1 MAISINDRQLIT
13 QFITN
18 TQNLNVNLPTN
29 GGGCANLVRGIIEQA
44 TGKRISV
51 NPFGASLESMIQK
64 INTYH
69 DLAKCNNG
77 DILYFVHLPN
87 AAVNLHQ
94 TIHYAIFCN
103 VNNAGV
109 QKNVIG
115 INGLADLSFSPT
127 AYHGVVA
134 SVISP
139 GNFNGVGQVIYDTAS
154 INDDPGQGDDGGD
167 EYEYVDDR
175 YDNGISCEEYLTN
188 YRGIPFKK
196 DSEGNSLSVISGVSS
211 VIEAEDFDDGGQDIS
226 FSFKNSMAGNYK
238 DYRTE
243 KGVAIS
249 KSGEVINIGNVNNGD
264 WLCYTL
270 QINQAGAYSIDT
282 YCVSGGGKTSFYFE
296 VDGKSAGQIVESP
309 EDEWSVYSH
318 SVKVTNVQLSEGRH
332 VLRWCTTGSMN
343 LDKFVFTRTG
353 EYTGDKVD
361 GSQFEYP
368 RYGYY
373 EHNPLFVD
381 FSSQMYQNSFTGTL
395 YTADPSAH
403 VWADGRLYVYAS
415 HDMEPTQGCDR
426 MDRYH
431 VFSTTDM
438 KNWTDHGEIMNSATV
453 KAHVGMGIDGFMW
466 APDCAY
472 NKEEQLYYF
481 YFPHKIDANTW
492 RIFVATSKEPA
503 AKFRVKGVIDGIP
516 STIDPCVFVDDDGQP
531 YIYTSGA
538 GKGCWG
544 AKLRKDDWTKL
555 DGVMSPLSG
564 FTDFHEAPWVHK
576 YKGNYYLSHSDNHA
590 GSQGGNRMQYSM
602 SNNPLGPFTPCG
614 AYMYPHGEETAH
626 GSIVEYKGRWYSFYH
641 TANYSGKGALRSV
654 CVDPIEY
661 DQNNKL
667 KMVQNWGSPRSGRA
681 VEVRMTPSVVIQAEN
696 YNTGGEHYGYH
707 KNPLEGGM
715 QQETQNGITYLK
727 DMKSG
732 EWVRY
737 SINVKEAGRYGI
749 TCRMFQ
755 KRSGGKFR
763 IAVNGVYKTGEI
775 VLSGSAGVWNE
786 TLVYPI
792 ELETGEQYIDFR
804 IKSGDIDI
812 DWIKFGAGHSQ
823 VPGIIQAEDFD
834 DGQYSFKNASSG
846 NFKSYRSDQGVAIS
860 ASNNIVH
867 ISNTSGGDWIQYTFN
882 VQEKV
887 STVKVRAAAEK
898 DGKFAL
904 SFDGGAQLNPV
915 ATTTGN
921 WTTYND
927 FTVSNLQLSAG
938 THTMKIHILSPM
950 NIDWFEFR

>member
-1 MAISINDRQLIT
+1 MRHNLLFALRYFLPLFFSGLVV
-13 QFITN
+13 
-18 TQNLNVNLPTN
+18 LNVA
-29 GGGCANLVRGIIEQA
+29 CKEER
-44 TGKRISV
+44 S
-51 NPFGASLESMIQK
+51 
-64 INTYH
+64 
-69 DLAKCNNG
+69 
-77 DILYFVHLPN
+77 
-87 AAVNLHQ
+87 
-94 TIHYAIFCN
+94 
-103 VNNAGV
+103 
-109 QKNVIG
+109 
-115 INGLADLSFSPT
+115 
-127 AYHGVVA
+127 
-134 SVISP
+134 
-139 GNFNGVGQVIYDTAS
+139 S
-154 INDDPGQGDDGGD
+154 INDDSGKDGDSDD

-175 YDNGISCEEYLTN
+175 YDNGISCEEYLAN
-188 YRGIPFKK
+188 YRGVPFKK
-196 DSEGNSLSVISGVSS
+196 DQEGNSLFVISGVPAT
-211 VIEAEDFDDGGQDIS
+211 IEAEDFDDGGQDIS
-226 FSFKNSMAGNYK
+226 FNFKNSTAGNYK

-249 KSGEVINIGNVNNGD
+249 KSGTVINIGNINNGD

-270 QINQAGAYSIDT
+270 QVTQAGAYSIET

-296 VDGKSAGQIVESP
+296 VDGKSAGQIVDSP
-309 EDEWSVYSH
+309 EDDWSVFSH
-318 SVKVTNVQLSEGRH
+318 SVKVTNVQLSEGKH
-332 VLRWCTTGSMN
+332 VLRWYTTGSIN

-373 EHNPLFVD
+373 EHNPLFVN
-381 FSSQMYQNSFTGTL
+381 FSSQMFQNSFTGTL

-472 NKEEQLYYF
+472 NKEDQLYYF

-555 DGVMSPLSG
+555 DGVMSPLTG

-576 YKGNYYLSHSDNHA
+576 YRGKYYLSHSDNHA
-590 GSQGGNRMQYSM
+590 ASQGGNRMQYSM
-602 SNNPLGPFTPCG
+602 SNNPLGPYTPCG

-626 GSIVEYKGRWYSFYH
+626 GSIVEYNGRWYSFYH
-641 TANYSGKGALRSV
+641 TANHSGKGALRSV

-667 KMVQNWGSPRSGRA
+667 KMVRNWGIPRSGKA
-681 VEVRMTPSVVIQAEN
+681 VEVKMSPSVVIQAED
-696 YNTGGEHYGYH
+696 YNAGGEHYGYH
-707 KNPLEGGM
+707 KNPSEGGM
-715 QQETQNGITYLK
+715 KQETQNGVTYLK
-727 DMKSG
+727 GMKSG

-737 SINVKEAGRYGI
+737 SINVREAGRYGI

-763 IAVNGVYKTGEI
+763 IAINGVYKTGEI
-775 VLSGSAGVWNE
+775 SLSGSAGVWNE
-786 TLVYPI
+786 TFVYPV
-792 ELETGEQYIDFR
+792 ELEAGEQYIDFR
-804 IKSGDIDI
+804 IKGGDIDM
-812 DWIKFGAGHSQ
+812 DWIKFGAGYSQ
-823 VPGIIQAEDFD
+823 VPGVIQAEDFD
-834 DGQYSFKNASSG
+834 EGQYSFHNGSSG

-860 ASNNIVH
+860 ASNNVVH
-867 ISNTSGGDWIQYTFN
+867 ISNTTGGDWIQYTFN
-882 VQEKV
+882 VQEKI
-887 STVKVRAAAEK
+887 SSVKVRAAAENG
-898 DGKFAL
+898 GKFAL
-904 SFDGGAQLNPV
+904 SFDGGTQLDAV
-915 ATTTGN
+915 STTTGN
-921 WTTYND
+921 WNTYND
-927 FTVSNLQLSAG
+927 FTVSNVQLSPG
-938 THTMKIHILSPM
+938 THTMKIHILSAL

>member
-1 MAISINDRQLIT
+1 MGH
-13 QFITN
+13 
-18 TQNLNVNLPTN
+18 NLLFALRYFLPLFL
-29 GGGCANLVRGIIEQA
+29 GG
-44 TGKRISV
+44 
-51 NPFGASLESMIQK
+51 MIALNSCK
-64 INTYH
+64 EER
-69 DLAKCNNG
+69 
-77 DILYFVHLPN
+77 
-87 AAVNLHQ
+87 
-94 TIHYAIFCN
+94 
-103 VNNAGV
+103 
-109 QKNVIG
+109 
-115 INGLADLSFSPT
+115 
-127 AYHGVVA
+127 
-134 SVISP
+134 
-139 GNFNGVGQVIYDTAS
+139 AS

-332 VLRWCTTGSMN
+332 VLKWCTTGSMN

>member
-1 MAISINDRQLIT
+1 MRHNLLFALRYFLPLFFSGLVV
-13 QFITN
+13 
-18 TQNLNVNLPTN
+18 LNVA
-29 GGGCANLVRGIIEQA
+29 CKEER
-44 TGKRISV
+44 S
-51 NPFGASLESMIQK
+51 
-64 INTYH
+64 
-69 DLAKCNNG
+69 
-77 DILYFVHLPN
+77 
-87 AAVNLHQ
+87 
-94 TIHYAIFCN
+94 
-103 VNNAGV
+103 
-109 QKNVIG
+109 
-115 INGLADLSFSPT
+115 
-127 AYHGVVA
+127 
-134 SVISP
+134 
-139 GNFNGVGQVIYDTAS
+139 S
-154 INDDPGQGDDGGD
+154 INDDSGKDGDSDD

-175 YDNGISCEEYLTN
+175 YDNGISCEEYLAN
-188 YRGIPFKK
+188 YRGVPFKK
-196 DSEGNSLSVISGVSS
+196 DQEGNSLFVISGVPAT
-211 VIEAEDFDDGGQDIS
+211 IEAEDFDDGGQDIS
-226 FSFKNSMAGNYK
+226 FNFKNSTAGNYK

-249 KSGEVINIGNVNNGD
+249 KSGTVINIGNINNGD

-270 QINQAGAYSIDT
+270 QVTQAGAYSIET

-296 VDGKSAGQIVESP
+296 VDGKSAGQIVDSP
-309 EDEWSVYSH
+309 EDDWSVFSH
-318 SVKVTNVQLSEGRH
+318 SVKVTNVQLSEGKH
-332 VLRWCTTGSMN
+332 VLRWYTTGSIN

-373 EHNPLFVD
+373 EHNPLFVN
-381 FSSQMYQNSFTGTL
+381 FSSQMFQNSFTGTL

-472 NKEEQLYYF
+472 NKEDQLYYF

-555 DGVMSPLSG
+555 DGVMMPLTG

-576 YKGNYYLSHSDNHA
+576 YRGKYYLSHSDNHA
-590 GSQGGNRMQYSM
+590 ASQGGNRMQYSM
-602 SNNPLGPFTPCG
+602 SNNPLGPYTPCG

-626 GSIVEYKGRWYSFYH
+626 GSIVEYNGRWYSFYH
-641 TANYSGKGALRSV
+641 TANHSGKGALRSV

-667 KMVQNWGSPRSGRA
+667 KMVRNWGIPRSGKA
-681 VEVRMTPSVVIQAEN
+681 VEVKMSPSVVIQAED
-696 YNTGGEHYGYH
+696 YNAGGEHYGYH
-707 KNPLEGGM
+707 KNPSEGGM
-715 QQETQNGITYLK
+715 KQETQNGVTYLK
-727 DMKSG
+727 GMKSG

-737 SINVKEAGRYGI
+737 SINVREAGRYGI

-763 IAVNGVYKTGEI
+763 IAINGVYKTGEI
-775 VLSGSAGVWNE
+775 SLSGSAGVWNE
-786 TLVYPI
+786 TFVYPV

-804 IKSGDIDI
+804 IKGGDIDM
-812 DWIKFGAGHSQ
+812 DWIKFGAGYSQ
-823 VPGIIQAEDFD
+823 VPGVIQAEDFD
-834 DGQYSFKNASSG
+834 EGQYSFKNGSSG

-860 ASNNIVH
+860 ASNNVVH

-882 VQEKV
+882 VQEKI
-887 STVKVRAAAEK
+887 SSVKVRAAAENG
-898 DGKFAL
+898 GKFAL
-904 SFDGGAQLNPV
+904 SFDGGTQLDAV
-915 ATTTGN
+915 STTTGN
-921 WTTYND
+921 WNTYND
-927 FTVSNLQLSAG
+927 FTVSNVQLSPG
-938 THTMKIHILSPM
+938 THTMKIHILSAL

>member
-1 MAISINDRQLIT
+1 MRHNSLFALRCFLPLFFSGLVV
-13 QFITN
+13 
-18 TQNLNVNLPTN
+18 LNIA
-29 GGGCANLVRGIIEQA
+29 CKEER
-44 TGKRISV
+44 S
-51 NPFGASLESMIQK
+51 
-64 INTYH
+64 
-69 DLAKCNNG
+69 
-77 DILYFVHLPN
+77 
-87 AAVNLHQ
+87 
-94 TIHYAIFCN
+94 
-103 VNNAGV
+103 
-109 QKNVIG
+109 
-115 INGLADLSFSPT
+115 
-127 AYHGVVA
+127 
-134 SVISP
+134 
-139 GNFNGVGQVIYDTAS
+139 S
-154 INDDPGQGDDGGD
+154 INDDSGKDGDSDD

-175 YDNGISCEEYLTN
+175 YDNGISCEEYLAD
-188 YRGIPFKK
+188 YRGVPFKK
-196 DSEGNSLSVISGVSS
+196 DPEGNSLFVISGVPAT
-211 VIEAEDFDDGGQDIS
+211 IEAEDFDDGGQDIS
-226 FSFKNSMAGNYK
+226 FNFKNSTAGNYK
-238 DYRTE
+238 DYRPE

-249 KSGEVINIGNVNNGD
+249 KNGTVINIGNVNNGD

-270 QINQAGAYSIDT
+270 QVTQAGAYSIET

-296 VDGKSAGQIVESP
+296 VDGKSAGQIVDSP
-309 EDEWSVYSH
+309 EDDWDVFSH
-318 SVKVTNVQLSEGRH
+318 SVKVTNVQLSEGKH
-332 VLRWCTTGSMN
+332 VLRWYTTGSIN

-373 EHNPLFVD
+373 EHNPLFVN
-381 FSSQMYQNSFTGTL
+381 FSSQMFQNSFTGTL

-415 HDMEPTQGCDR
+415 HDMEPAQGCDR

-472 NKEEQLYYF
+472 NKEDQLYYF

-555 DGVMSPLSG
+555 DGVMTPLTG

-576 YKGNYYLSHSDNHA
+576 YKGKYYLSHSDNHA
-590 GSQGGNRMQYSM
+590 ASQGGNRMQYSM
-602 SNNPLGPFTPCG
+602 SNNPLGPYTPCG
-614 AYMYPHGEETAH
+614 VYMYPHGEETAH
-626 GSIVEYKGRWYSFYH
+626 GSIVEYNGRWYSFYH
-641 TANYSGKGALRSV
+641 TANHSGKGALRSV

-667 KMVQNWGSPRSGRA
+667 KMVQNWGTPRSGRA
-681 VEVRMTPSVVIQAEN
+681 VEVKMSPSVVIQAED
-696 YNTGGEHYGYH
+696 YNAGGEHYGYH
-707 KNPLEGGM
+707 KNPSEGGM
-715 QQETQNGITYLK
+715 KQEIQNGVTYLK
-727 DMKSG
+727 GMKSG

-737 SINVKEAGRYGI
+737 SINVREAGRYGI

-755 KRSGGKFR
+755 KRLGGKFR
-763 IAVNGVYKTGEI
+763 IAINGVYKTGEI
-775 VLSGSAGVWNE
+775 SLSGSVGVWNE
-786 TLVYPI
+786 TFVYPV
-792 ELETGEQYIDFR
+792 ELEAGEQYIDFR
-804 IKSGDIDI
+804 IKGGDIDM

-823 VPGIIQAEDFD
+823 VPGVIQAEDFD
-834 DGQYSFKNASSG
+834 DGQYSFKNGSSG

-860 ASNNIVH
+860 ASNNVVH
-867 ISNTSGGDWIQYTFN
+867 ISNTTGGDWIQYTFN
-882 VQEKV
+882 VQEKI
-887 STVKVRAAAEK
+887 SSVKVRAAAESG
-898 DGKFAL
+898 GKFAL
-904 SFDGGAQLNPV
+904 SFDGGTQLDAV
-915 ATTTGN
+915 STTTGN
-921 WTTYND
+921 WNTYND
-927 FTVSNLQLSAG
+927 FTVSNVQLSPG
-938 THTMKIHILSPM
+938 THTMKIHILSAL
-950 NIDWFEFR
+950 NIDWFELR

>member
-1 MAISINDRQLIT
+1 MGH
-13 QFITN
+13 
-18 TQNLNVNLPTN
+18 NLLFALRYFLPLFL
-29 GGGCANLVRGIIEQA
+29 GG
-44 TGKRISV
+44 
-51 NPFGASLESMIQK
+51 MIALNSCK
-64 INTYH
+64 EER
-69 DLAKCNNG
+69 
-77 DILYFVHLPN
+77 
-87 AAVNLHQ
+87 
-94 TIHYAIFCN
+94 
-103 VNNAGV
+103 
-109 QKNVIG
+109 
-115 INGLADLSFSPT
+115 
-127 AYHGVVA
+127 
-134 SVISP
+134 
-139 GNFNGVGQVIYDTAS
+139 AS

-415 HDMEPTQGCDR
+415 HDMEPTEGCDR

-431 VFSTTDM
+431 IFSTTDM

>member
-1 MAISINDRQLIT
+1 MRHNSLFALRCFLPLFFSGLVV
-13 QFITN
+13 
-18 TQNLNVNLPTN
+18 LNVA
-29 GGGCANLVRGIIEQA
+29 CKEER
-44 TGKRISV
+44 S
-51 NPFGASLESMIQK
+51 
-64 INTYH
+64 
-69 DLAKCNNG
+69 
-77 DILYFVHLPN
+77 
-87 AAVNLHQ
+87 
-94 TIHYAIFCN
+94 
-103 VNNAGV
+103 
-109 QKNVIG
+109 
-115 INGLADLSFSPT
+115 
-127 AYHGVVA
+127 
-134 SVISP
+134 
-139 GNFNGVGQVIYDTAS
+139 S
-154 INDDPGQGDDGGD
+154 INDDFGKDGDGDD

-175 YDNGISCEEYLTN
+175 YDNGISCEEYLAD
-188 YRGIPFKK
+188 YRGVPFKK
-196 DSEGNSLSVISGVSS
+196 DLEGNSLFVISGVPAT
-211 VIEAEDFDDGGQDIS
+211 IEAEDFDDGGQGIS
-226 FSFKNSMAGNYK
+226 FSFKNSTDGNYK

-249 KSGEVINIGNVNNGD
+249 KNGAVINIGNVNNGD

-270 QINQAGAYSIDT
+270 QVTQAGAYSIET
-282 YCVSGGGKTSFYFE
+282 FCVSGGGKTSFYFE
-296 VDGKSAGQIVESP
+296 VDGKSAGQIVDSP
-309 EDEWSVYSH
+309 EDDWDVFSH
-318 SVKVTNVQLSEGRH
+318 SVKVTNVQLSEGKH
-332 VLRWCTTGSMN
+332 VLRWYTTGSIN

-373 EHNPLFVD
+373 EHNPLFVN
-381 FSSQMYQNSFTGTL
+381 FSSQMFQNSFTGTL

-415 HDMEPTQGCDR
+415 HDMEPAQGCDR

-472 NKEEQLYYF
+472 NKEDQLYYL

-555 DGVMSPLSG
+555 DGVMSPLNG

-576 YKGNYYLSHSDNHA
+576 YKGKYYLSHSDNHA
-590 GSQGGNRMQYSM
+590 ASQGGNRMRYSM
-602 SNNPLGPFTPCG
+602 SNNPLGPYTPCG
-614 AYMYPHGEETAH
+614 VYMYPHGEETAH
-626 GSIVEYKGRWYSFYH
+626 GSIVEYNGRWYSFYH
-641 TANYSGKGALRSV
+641 TANHSGKGALRSV

-667 KMVQNWGSPRSGRA
+667 KMVRNWGTPRSGKA
-681 VEVRMTPSVVIQAEN
+681 VEVKMSPSVVIQAED
-696 YNTGGEHYGYH
+696 YNVGGEHYGYH
-707 KNPLEGGM
+707 KNPSESGM
-715 QQETQNGITYLK
+715 KQETQNGITYLK
-727 DMKSG
+727 GMKSG

-737 SINVKEAGRYGI
+737 SINVREAGRYGI

-763 IAVNGVYKTGEI
+763 IAINGVYKTGEI
-775 VLSGSAGVWNE
+775 SLSGSVGMWNE
-786 TLVYPI
+786 TFVYPV

-804 IKSGDIDI
+804 ITGGDIDM
-812 DWIKFGAGHSQ
+812 DWIKFGVGYSQ

-834 DGQYSFKNASSG
+834 EGQYSFKNGSSG

-860 ASNNIVH
+860 ASNNVVH
-867 ISNTSGGDWIQYTFN
+867 ISNTTGGDWIQYTFN
-882 VQEKV
+882 VQEKI
-887 STVKVRAAAEK
+887 SSVKVRAAAESG
-898 DGKFAL
+898 GKFAL
-904 SFDGGAQLNPV
+904 SFDGGVQLDAV
-915 ATTTGN
+915 STTTGN
-921 WTTYND
+921 WNTYND
-927 FTVSNLQLSAG
+927 FTVSNVQLSPG
-938 THTMKIHILSPM
+938 THTMKIHILSAL
-950 NIDWFEFR
+950 NIDWFELR

>member
-1 MAISINDRQLIT
+1 MRHNSLFTLRGFFPL
-13 QFITN
+13 FFSGLVV
-18 TQNLNVNLPTN
+18 LNVA
-29 GGGCANLVRGIIEQA
+29 CKEER
-44 TGKRISV
+44 S
-51 NPFGASLESMIQK
+51 
-64 INTYH
+64 
-69 DLAKCNNG
+69 
-77 DILYFVHLPN
+77 
-87 AAVNLHQ
+87 
-94 TIHYAIFCN
+94 
-103 VNNAGV
+103 
-109 QKNVIG
+109 
-115 INGLADLSFSPT
+115 
-127 AYHGVVA
+127 
-134 SVISP
+134 
-139 GNFNGVGQVIYDTAS
+139 S
-154 INDDPGQGDDGGD
+154 INDDSGKDGDSDD

-175 YDNGISCEEYLTN
+175 YDNGISCEEYLAD
-188 YRGIPFKK
+188 YRGVPFKK
-196 DSEGNSLSVISGVSS
+196 DPEGNSLFVISGVPAT
-211 VIEAEDFDDGGQDIS
+211 IEAEDFDDGGQGIS
-226 FSFKNSMAGNYK
+226 FNFKNSTAGNYK

-249 KSGEVINIGNVNNGD
+249 KNGTVINIGNINNGD

-270 QINQAGAYSIDT
+270 QVTQAGAYSIET

-296 VDGKSAGQIVESP
+296 VDGKSAGQIVDSP
-309 EDEWSVYSH
+309 EDDWDVFLH
-318 SVKVTNVQLSEGRH
+318 SVKVTNVQLSEGKH
-332 VLRWCTTGSMN
+332 VLRWYTTGSIN
-343 LDKFVFTRTG
+343 LDKFIFTRTG

-373 EHNPLFVD
+373 EHNPLFVN
-381 FSSQMYQNSFTGTL
+381 FSSQMFQNSFTGTL

-472 NKEEQLYYF
+472 NKEDQLYYF

-555 DGVMSPLSG
+555 DGVMTPLTG

-576 YKGNYYLSHSDNHA
+576 YKGKYYLSHSDNHA
-590 GSQGGNRMQYSM
+590 ASQGGNRMQYSM
-602 SNNPLGPFTPCG
+602 SNNPLGPYTPCG

-626 GSIVEYKGRWYSFYH
+626 GSIVEYNGRWYSFYH
-641 TANYSGKGALRSV
+641 TANHSGKGALRSV

-667 KMVQNWGSPRSGRA
+667 KMVQNWGTPRSGRA
-681 VEVRMTPSVVIQAEN
+681 VEVKMSPSVVIQAED
-696 YNTGGEHYGYH
+696 YNAGGEHYGYH
-707 KNPLEGGM
+707 KNPSEGGM
-715 QQETQNGITYLK
+715 KQEIQNGVTYLK
-727 DMKSG
+727 GMKSG

-737 SINVKEAGRYGI
+737 SINVREAGRYGI

-755 KRSGGKFR
+755 KRLGGKFR
-763 IAVNGVYKTGEI
+763 IAINGVYKTGEI
-775 VLSGSAGVWNE
+775 SLSGSVGVWNE
-786 TLVYPI
+786 TFVYPV
-792 ELETGEQYIDFR
+792 ELEAGEQYIDFR
-804 IKSGDIDI
+804 IKGGDIDM

-823 VPGIIQAEDFD
+823 VPGVIQAEDFD
-834 DGQYSFKNASSG
+834 DGQYSFKNGSSG

-860 ASNNIVH
+860 ASNNVVH
-867 ISNTSGGDWIQYTFN
+867 ISNTTGGDWIQYTFN
-882 VQEKV
+882 VQEKI
-887 STVKVRAAAEK
+887 SSVKVRAAAESG
-898 DGKFAL
+898 GKFAL
-904 SFDGGAQLNPV
+904 SFDGGTQLDAV
-915 ATTTGN
+915 STTTGN
-921 WTTYND
+921 WNTYND
-927 FTVSNLQLSAG
+927 FTVSNVQLSPG
-938 THTMKIHILSPM
+938 THTMKIHILSAL
-950 NIDWFEFR
+950 NIDWFELR

>member
-1 MAISINDRQLIT
+1 MRHNLLFALRYFLPLFFSGLVV
-13 QFITN
+13 
-18 TQNLNVNLPTN
+18 LNVA
-29 GGGCANLVRGIIEQA
+29 CKEER
-44 TGKRISV
+44 S
-51 NPFGASLESMIQK
+51 
-64 INTYH
+64 
-69 DLAKCNNG
+69 
-77 DILYFVHLPN
+77 
-87 AAVNLHQ
+87 
-94 TIHYAIFCN
+94 
-103 VNNAGV
+103 
-109 QKNVIG
+109 
-115 INGLADLSFSPT
+115 
-127 AYHGVVA
+127 
-134 SVISP
+134 
-139 GNFNGVGQVIYDTAS
+139 S
-154 INDDPGQGDDGGD
+154 INDDSGKDGDSDD

-175 YDNGISCEEYLTN
+175 YDNGISCEEYLAN
-188 YRGIPFKK
+188 YRGVPFKK
-196 DSEGNSLSVISGVSS
+196 DQEGNSLFVISGVPAT
-211 VIEAEDFDDGGQDIS
+211 IEAEDFDDGGQDIS
-226 FSFKNSMAGNYK
+226 FNFKNSTAGNYK

-249 KSGEVINIGNVNNGD
+249 KSGTVINIGNINNGD

-270 QINQAGAYSIDT
+270 QVTQAGAYSIEA

-296 VDGKSAGQIVESP
+296 VDGKSAGQIVDSP
-309 EDEWSVYSH
+309 EDDWSVFSH
-318 SVKVTNVQLSEGRH
+318 SVKVTNVQLSEGKH
-332 VLRWCTTGSMN
+332 VLRWYTTGSIN

-373 EHNPLFVD
+373 QHNPLFVN
-381 FSSQMYQNSFTGTL
+381 FSSQMFQNSFTGTL

-472 NKEEQLYYF
+472 NKEDQLYYF

-555 DGVMSPLSG
+555 DGVMMPLTG

-576 YKGNYYLSHSDNHA
+576 YKGKYYLSHSDNHA
-590 GSQGGNRMQYSM
+590 ASQGGNRMQYSM
-602 SNNPLGPFTPCG
+602 SNNPLGPYTPCG

-626 GSIVEYKGRWYSFYH
+626 GSIVEYNGRWYSFYH
-641 TANYSGKGALRSV
+641 TANHSGKGALRSV

-667 KMVQNWGSPRSGRA
+667 KMVRNWGIPRSGKA
-681 VEVRMTPSVVIQAEN
+681 VEVKMSPSVVIQAED
-696 YNTGGEHYGYH
+696 YNAGGEHYGYH
-707 KNPLEGGM
+707 KNPSEGGM
-715 QQETQNGITYLK
+715 KQETQNGVTYLK
-727 DMKSG
+727 GMKSG

-737 SINVKEAGRYGI
+737 SINVREAGRYGI

-763 IAVNGVYKTGEI
+763 IAINGVYKTGEI
-775 VLSGSAGVWNE
+775 SLSGSAGVWNE
-786 TLVYPI
+786 TFVYPV
-792 ELETGEQYIDFR
+792 ELEAGEQYIDFR
-804 IKSGDIDI
+804 IKGGDIDM
-812 DWIKFGAGHSQ
+812 DWIKFGAGYSQ
-823 VPGIIQAEDFD
+823 VPGVIQAEDFD
-834 DGQYSFKNASSG
+834 EGQYSFKNGSSG

-860 ASNNIVH
+860 ASNNVVH

-882 VQEKV
+882 VQEKI
-887 STVKVRAAAEK
+887 SSVKVRAAAENG
-898 DGKFAL
+898 GKFAL
-904 SFDGGAQLNPV
+904 SFDGGTQLDAV
-915 ATTTGN
+915 STTTGN
-921 WTTYND
+921 WNTYND
-927 FTVSNLQLSAG
+927 FTVSNVQLSPG
-938 THTMKIHILSPM
+938 THTMKIHILSAL

>member
-1 MAISINDRQLIT
+1 MGH
-13 QFITN
+13 
-18 TQNLNVNLPTN
+18 NLLFALRYFLPLFL
-29 GGGCANLVRGIIEQA
+29 GG
-44 TGKRISV
+44 
-51 NPFGASLESMIQK
+51 MIALNSCK
-64 INTYH
+64 EER
-69 DLAKCNNG
+69 
-77 DILYFVHLPN
+77 
-87 AAVNLHQ
+87 
-94 TIHYAIFCN
+94 
-103 VNNAGV
+103 
-109 QKNVIG
+109 
-115 INGLADLSFSPT
+115 
-127 AYHGVVA
+127 
-134 SVISP
+134 
-139 GNFNGVGQVIYDTAS
+139 AS

-309 EDEWSVYSH
+309 EDEWSVYLH

-887 STVKVRAAAEK
+887 STVKVHAAAEK

>member
-1 MAISINDRQLIT
+1 MGH
-13 QFITN
+13 
-18 TQNLNVNLPTN
+18 NLLFALRYFLPLFL
-29 GGGCANLVRGIIEQA
+29 GG
-44 TGKRISV
+44 
-51 NPFGASLESMIQK
+51 MIALNSCK
-64 INTYH
+64 EER
-69 DLAKCNNG
+69 
-77 DILYFVHLPN
+77 
-87 AAVNLHQ
+87 
-94 TIHYAIFCN
+94 
-103 VNNAGV
+103 
-109 QKNVIG
+109 
-115 INGLADLSFSPT
+115 
-127 AYHGVVA
+127 
-134 SVISP
+134 
-139 GNFNGVGQVIYDTAS
+139 AS

-737 SINVKEAGRYGI
+737 SINVKEAGRHGI

>member
-1 MAISINDRQLIT
+1 MGH
-13 QFITN
+13 
-18 TQNLNVNLPTN
+18 NLLFALRYFLPLFL
-29 GGGCANLVRGIIEQA
+29 GG
-44 TGKRISV
+44 
-51 NPFGASLESMIQK
+51 MIALNSCK
-64 INTYH
+64 EE
-69 DLAKCNNG
+69 C
-77 DILYFVHLPN
+77 
-87 AAVNLHQ
+87 
-94 TIHYAIFCN
+94 
-103 VNNAGV
+103 
-109 QKNVIG
+109 
-115 INGLADLSFSPT
+115 
-127 AYHGVVA
+127 
-134 SVISP
+134 
-139 GNFNGVGQVIYDTAS
+139 AS
-154 INDDPGQGDDGGD
+154 INDDPGQVGDDED

-175 YDNGISCEEYLTN
+175 YDNGISCEEYLIN

-196 DSEGNSLSVISGVSS
+196 DSEGNNLSVISGVSS

-226 FSFKNSMAGNYK
+226 FYFKNSTAGNYK

-270 QINQAGAYSIDT
+270 QVNQAGTYSIDT

-309 EDEWSVYSH
+309 EDEWTVYSH

-361 GSQFEYP
+361 GSRFEYP

-373 EHNPLFVD
+373 EHNPLFVG
-381 FSSQMYQNSFTGTL
+381 FSSQMYQNSFTGTF

-472 NKEEQLYYF
+472 NKEELLYYF

-503 AKFRVKGVIDGIP
+503 AKFWVKGVIDGIP

-667 KMVQNWGSPRSGRA
+667 KIVQNWGSPRSGRA

-715 QQETQNGITYLK
+715 QQDTQNGITYLK
-727 DMKSG
+727 GMKSG

-737 SINVKEAGRYGI
+737 SINVKEAGRYCI

-755 KRSGGKFR
+755 KRSGDKFR
-763 IAVNGVYKTGEI
+763 IAVNGVYKTDEI
-775 VLSGSAGVWNE
+775 ALSGSAGVWNE

-792 ELETGEQYIDFR
+792 ELEKGEQYIDFR

-887 STVKVRAAAEK
+887 STVEVRAAAEK
-898 DGKFAL
+898 DGKFVL
-904 SFDGGAQLNPV
+904 SFDGGAQFNPV
-915 ATTTGN
+915 VTTTGN

-927 FTVSNLQLSAG
+927 FIVSNLQLSTG

>member
-1 MAISINDRQLIT
+1 MRHNLLFALRYFLPLFFSGLVV
-13 QFITN
+13 
-18 TQNLNVNLPTN
+18 LNVA
-29 GGGCANLVRGIIEQA
+29 CKEER
-44 TGKRISV
+44 S
-51 NPFGASLESMIQK
+51 
-64 INTYH
+64 
-69 DLAKCNNG
+69 
-77 DILYFVHLPN
+77 
-87 AAVNLHQ
+87 
-94 TIHYAIFCN
+94 
-103 VNNAGV
+103 
-109 QKNVIG
+109 
-115 INGLADLSFSPT
+115 
-127 AYHGVVA
+127 
-134 SVISP
+134 
-139 GNFNGVGQVIYDTAS
+139 S
-154 INDDPGQGDDGGD
+154 INDDSGKDGDSDD

-175 YDNGISCEEYLTN
+175 YDNGISCEEYLAN
-188 YRGIPFKK
+188 YRGVPFKK
-196 DSEGNSLSVISGVSS
+196 DQEGNSLFVISGVPAT
-211 VIEAEDFDDGGQDIS
+211 IEAEDFDDGGQDIS
-226 FSFKNSMAGNYK
+226 FNFKNSTAGNYK

-249 KSGEVINIGNVNNGD
+249 KSGTVINIGNINNGD

-270 QINQAGAYSIDT
+270 QVTQAGAYSIET

-296 VDGKSAGQIVESP
+296 VDGKSAGQIVDSP
-309 EDEWSVYSH
+309 EDDWSVFSH
-318 SVKVTNVQLSEGRH
+318 SVKVTNVQLSEGKH
-332 VLRWCTTGSMN
+332 VLRWYTTGSIN

-373 EHNPLFVD
+373 EHNPLFVN
-381 FSSQMYQNSFTGTL
+381 FSSQMFQNSFTGTL

-472 NKEEQLYYF
+472 NKEDQLYYF

-555 DGVMSPLSG
+555 DGVMMPLTG

-576 YKGNYYLSHSDNHA
+576 YRGKYYLSHSDNHA
-590 GSQGGNRMQYSM
+590 ASQGGNRMQYSM
-602 SNNPLGPFTPCG
+602 SNNPLGPYTPCG

-626 GSIVEYKGRWYSFYH
+626 GSIVEYNGRWYSFYH
-641 TANYSGKGALRSV
+641 TANHSGKGALRSV

-667 KMVQNWGSPRSGRA
+667 KMVRNWGIPRSGKA
-681 VEVRMTPSVVIQAEN
+681 VEVKMSPSVVIQAED
-696 YNTGGEHYGYH
+696 YNAGGEHYGYH
-707 KNPLEGGM
+707 KNPSEGGM
-715 QQETQNGITYLK
+715 KQETQNGVTYLK
-727 DMKSG
+727 GMKSG

-737 SINVKEAGRYGI
+737 SINVREAGRYGI

-763 IAVNGVYKTGEI
+763 IAINGVYKTGEI
-775 VLSGSAGVWNE
+775 SLSGSAGVWNE
-786 TLVYPI
+786 TFVYPV
-792 ELETGEQYIDFR
+792 ELEAGEQYIDFR
-804 IKSGDIDI
+804 IKGGDIDM
-812 DWIKFGAGHSQ
+812 DWIKFGAGYSQ
-823 VPGIIQAEDFD
+823 VPGVIQAEDFD
-834 DGQYSFKNASSG
+834 EGQYSFHNGSSG

-860 ASNNIVH
+860 ASNNVVH
-867 ISNTSGGDWIQYTFN
+867 ISNTTGGDWIQYTFN
-882 VQEKV
+882 VQEKI
-887 STVKVRAAAEK
+887 SSVKVRAAAENG
-898 DGKFAL
+898 GKFAL
-904 SFDGGAQLNPV
+904 SFDGGTQLDAV
-915 ATTTGN
+915 STTTGN
-921 WTTYND
+921 WNTYND
-927 FTVSNLQLSAG
+927 FTVSNVQLSPG
-938 THTMKIHILSPM
+938 THTMKIHILSAL

>member
-1 MAISINDRQLIT
+1 MRHNLLFALRYFLPLFFSGLVV
-13 QFITN
+13 
-18 TQNLNVNLPTN
+18 LNVA
-29 GGGCANLVRGIIEQA
+29 CKEER
-44 TGKRISV
+44 S
-51 NPFGASLESMIQK
+51 
-64 INTYH
+64 
-69 DLAKCNNG
+69 
-77 DILYFVHLPN
+77 
-87 AAVNLHQ
+87 
-94 TIHYAIFCN
+94 
-103 VNNAGV
+103 
-109 QKNVIG
+109 
-115 INGLADLSFSPT
+115 
-127 AYHGVVA
+127 
-134 SVISP
+134 
-139 GNFNGVGQVIYDTAS
+139 S
-154 INDDPGQGDDGGD
+154 INDDSGKDGDSDD

-175 YDNGISCEEYLTN
+175 YDNGISCEEYLAN
-188 YRGIPFKK
+188 YRGVPFKK
-196 DSEGNSLSVISGVSS
+196 DQEGNSLFVISGVPAT
-211 VIEAEDFDDGGQDIS
+211 IEAEDFDDGGQDIS
-226 FSFKNSMAGNYK
+226 FNFKNSTAGNYK

-249 KSGEVINIGNVNNGD
+249 KSGTVINIGNINNGD

-270 QINQAGAYSIDT
+270 QVTQAGAYSIET

-296 VDGKSAGQIVESP
+296 VDGKSAGQIVDSP
-309 EDEWSVYSH
+309 EDDWSVFSH
-318 SVKVTNVQLSEGRH
+318 SVKVTNVQLSEGKH
-332 VLRWCTTGSMN
+332 VLRWYTTGSIN

-373 EHNPLFVD
+373 EHNPLFVN
-381 FSSQMYQNSFTGTL
+381 FSSQMFQNSFTGTL

-466 APDCAY
+466 ALDCAY
-472 NKEEQLYYF
+472 NKEDQLYYF

-555 DGVMSPLSG
+555 DGVMMPLTG

-576 YKGNYYLSHSDNHA
+576 YKGKYYLSHSDNHA
-590 GSQGGNRMQYSM
+590 ASQGGNRMQYSM
-602 SNNPLGPFTPCG
+602 SNNPLGPYTPCG

-626 GSIVEYKGRWYSFYH
+626 GSIVEYNGRWYSFYH
-641 TANYSGKGALRSV
+641 TANHSGKGALRSV

-667 KMVQNWGSPRSGRA
+667 KMVRNWGIPRSGKA
-681 VEVRMTPSVVIQAEN
+681 VEVKMSPSVVIQAED
-696 YNTGGEHYGYH
+696 YNAGGEHYGYH
-707 KNPLEGGM
+707 KNPSEGGM
-715 QQETQNGITYLK
+715 KQETQNGVTYLK
-727 DMKSG
+727 GMKSG

-737 SINVKEAGRYGI
+737 SINVREAGRYGI

-763 IAVNGVYKTGEI
+763 IAINGVYKTGEI
-775 VLSGSAGVWNE
+775 SLSGSAGVWNE
-786 TLVYPI
+786 TFVYPV
-792 ELETGEQYIDFR
+792 ELEAGEQYIDFR
-804 IKSGDIDI
+804 IKGGDIDM
-812 DWIKFGAGHSQ
+812 DWIKFGAGYSQ
-823 VPGIIQAEDFD
+823 VPGVIQAEDFD
-834 DGQYSFKNASSG
+834 EGQYSFKNGSSG

-860 ASNNIVH
+860 ASNNVVH

-882 VQEKV
+882 VQEKI
-887 STVKVRAAAEK
+887 SSVKVRAAAENG
-898 DGKFAL
+898 GKFAL
-904 SFDGGAQLNPV
+904 SFDGGTQLDAV
-915 ATTTGN
+915 STTTGN
-921 WTTYND
+921 WNTYND
-927 FTVSNLQLSAG
+927 FTVSNVQLSPG
-938 THTMKIHILSPM
+938 THTMKIHILSAL

>member
-1 MAISINDRQLIT
+1 MRHNSLFTLRGFLPL
-13 QFITN
+13 FFSGLVV
-18 TQNLNVNLPTN
+18 LNVA
-29 GGGCANLVRGIIEQA
+29 CKEER
-44 TGKRISV
+44 S
-51 NPFGASLESMIQK
+51 
-64 INTYH
+64 
-69 DLAKCNNG
+69 
-77 DILYFVHLPN
+77 
-87 AAVNLHQ
+87 
-94 TIHYAIFCN
+94 
-103 VNNAGV
+103 
-109 QKNVIG
+109 
-115 INGLADLSFSPT
+115 
-127 AYHGVVA
+127 
-134 SVISP
+134 
-139 GNFNGVGQVIYDTAS
+139 S
-154 INDDPGQGDDGGD
+154 INDDSGKDGDSDD

-175 YDNGISCEEYLTN
+175 YDNGISCEEYLAD
-188 YRGIPFKK
+188 YRGVPFKK
-196 DSEGNSLSVISGVSS
+196 DPEGNSLFVISGVPST
-211 VIEAEDFDDGGQDIS
+211 IEAEDFDDGGQGIS
-226 FSFKNSMAGNYK
+226 FNFKNSTAGNYK

-249 KSGEVINIGNVNNGD
+249 KNGTVINIGNINNGD

-270 QINQAGAYSIDT
+270 QVTQAGAYSIET

-296 VDGKSAGQIVESP
+296 VDGKSAGQIVDSP
-309 EDEWSVYSH
+309 EDDWDVFSH
-318 SVKVTNVQLSEGRH
+318 SVKVTNVQLSEGKH
-332 VLRWCTTGSMN
+332 VLRWYTTGSIN

-373 EHNPLFVD
+373 EHNPLFVN
-381 FSSQMYQNSFTGTL
+381 FSSQMFQNSFTGTL

-415 HDMEPTQGCDR
+415 HDMEPAQGCDR

-472 NKEEQLYYF
+472 NKEDQLYYF

-555 DGVMSPLSG
+555 DGVMTPLTG

-576 YKGNYYLSHSDNHA
+576 YKGKYYLSHSDNHA
-590 GSQGGNRMQYSM
+590 ASQGGNRMQYSM
-602 SNNPLGPFTPCG
+602 SNNPLGPYTPCG

-626 GSIVEYKGRWYSFYH
+626 GSIVEYNGRWYSFYH
-641 TANYSGKGALRSV
+641 TANHSGKGALRSV

-667 KMVQNWGSPRSGRA
+667 KMVQNWGTPRSGRA
-681 VEVRMTPSVVIQAEN
+681 VEVKMSPSVVIQAED
-696 YNTGGEHYGYH
+696 YNAGGEHYGYH
-707 KNPLEGGM
+707 KNPSEGGM
-715 QQETQNGITYLK
+715 KQEIQNGVTYLK
-727 DMKSG
+727 GMKSG

-737 SINVKEAGRYGI
+737 SINVREAGRYGI

-755 KRSGGKFR
+755 KRLGGKFR
-763 IAVNGVYKTGEI
+763 IAINGVYKTGEI
-775 VLSGSAGVWNE
+775 SLSGSVGVWNE
-786 TLVYPI
+786 TFVYPV
-792 ELETGEQYIDFR
+792 ELEAGEQYIDFR
-804 IKSGDIDI
+804 IKGGDIDM
-812 DWIKFGAGHSQ
+812 DWIKFGAGYSQ
-823 VPGIIQAEDFD
+823 VPGVIQAEDFD
-834 DGQYSFKNASSG
+834 DGQYSFKNGSSG

-860 ASNNIVH
+860 ASNNVVH
-867 ISNTSGGDWIQYTFN
+867 ISNTTGGDWIQYTFN
-882 VQEKV
+882 VQEKI
-887 STVKVRAAAEK
+887 SSVKVRAAAESG
-898 DGKFAL
+898 GKFAL
-904 SFDGGAQLNPV
+904 SFDGGTQLDAV
-915 ATTTGN
+915 STTTGN
-921 WTTYND
+921 WNTYND
-927 FTVSNLQLSAG
+927 FTVSNVQLSPG
-938 THTMKIHILSPM
+938 THTMKIHILSAL
-950 NIDWFEFR
+950 NIDWFELR

>member
-1 MAISINDRQLIT
+1 MGH
-13 QFITN
+13 
-18 TQNLNVNLPTN
+18 NLLFTLRCFLPLFL
-29 GGGCANLVRGIIEQA
+29 GG
-44 TGKRISV
+44 
-51 NPFGASLESMIQK
+51 MIALNSCK
-64 INTYH
+64 EER
-69 DLAKCNNG
+69 
-77 DILYFVHLPN
+77 
-87 AAVNLHQ
+87 
-94 TIHYAIFCN
+94 
-103 VNNAGV
+103 
-109 QKNVIG
+109 
-115 INGLADLSFSPT
+115 
-127 AYHGVVA
+127 
-134 SVISP
+134 
-139 GNFNGVGQVIYDTAS
+139 AS

-226 FSFKNSMAGNYK
+226 FSFKNSTAGNYK

-270 QINQAGAYSIDT
+270 QVNQAGAYSIDT

-353 EYTGDKVD
+353 VYTGDKVD

-727 DMKSG
+727 GMKSG

-915 ATTTGN
+915 VTTTGN

>member
-1 MAISINDRQLIT
+1 MRHNLLFALRYFLPLFFSGLVV
-13 QFITN
+13 
-18 TQNLNVNLPTN
+18 LNVA
-29 GGGCANLVRGIIEQA
+29 CKEER
-44 TGKRISV
+44 S
-51 NPFGASLESMIQK
+51 
-64 INTYH
+64 
-69 DLAKCNNG
+69 
-77 DILYFVHLPN
+77 
-87 AAVNLHQ
+87 
-94 TIHYAIFCN
+94 
-103 VNNAGV
+103 
-109 QKNVIG
+109 
-115 INGLADLSFSPT
+115 
-127 AYHGVVA
+127 
-134 SVISP
+134 
-139 GNFNGVGQVIYDTAS
+139 S
-154 INDDPGQGDDGGD
+154 INDDSGKDGDSDD

-175 YDNGISCEEYLTN
+175 YDNGISCEEYLAN
-188 YRGIPFKK
+188 YRGVPFKK
-196 DSEGNSLSVISGVSS
+196 DQEGNSLFVISGVPAT
-211 VIEAEDFDDGGQDIS
+211 IEAEDFDDGGQDIS
-226 FSFKNSMAGNYK
+226 FNFKNSTAGNYK

-249 KSGEVINIGNVNNGD
+249 KSGTVINIGNINNGD

-270 QINQAGAYSIDT
+270 QVTQAGAYSIET

-296 VDGKSAGQIVESP
+296 VDGKSAGQIVDSP
-309 EDEWSVYSH
+309 EDDWSVFSH
-318 SVKVTNVQLSEGRH
+318 SVKVTNVQLSEGKH
-332 VLRWCTTGSMN
+332 VLRWYTTGSIN

-373 EHNPLFVD
+373 EHNPLFVN
-381 FSSQMYQNSFTGTL
+381 FSSQMFQNSFTGTL

-472 NKEEQLYYF
+472 NKEDQLYYF

-555 DGVMSPLSG
+555 DGVMMPLTG

-576 YKGNYYLSHSDNHA
+576 YKGKYYLSHSDNHA
-590 GSQGGNRMQYSM
+590 ASQGGNRMQYSM
-602 SNNPLGPFTPCG
+602 SNNPLGPYTPCG

-626 GSIVEYKGRWYSFYH
+626 GSIVEYNGRWYSFCH
-641 TANYSGKGALRSV
+641 TANHSGKGALRSV

-667 KMVQNWGSPRSGRA
+667 KMVRNWGIPRSGKA
-681 VEVRMTPSVVIQAEN
+681 VEVKMSPSVVIQAED
-696 YNTGGEHYGYH
+696 YNAGGEHYGYH
-707 KNPLEGGM
+707 KNPSEGGM
-715 QQETQNGITYLK
+715 KQETQNGVTYLK
-727 DMKSG
+727 GMKSG

-737 SINVKEAGRYGI
+737 SINVREAGRYGI

-763 IAVNGVYKTGEI
+763 IAINGVYKTGEI
-775 VLSGSAGVWNE
+775 SLSGSAGVWNE
-786 TLVYPI
+786 TFVYPV
-792 ELETGEQYIDFR
+792 ELEAGEQYIDFR
-804 IKSGDIDI
+804 IKGGDIDM
-812 DWIKFGAGHSQ
+812 DWIKFGAGYSQ
-823 VPGIIQAEDFD
+823 VPGVIQAEDFD
-834 DGQYSFKNASSG
+834 EGQYSFKNGSSG

-860 ASNNIVH
+860 ASNNVVH

-882 VQEKV
+882 VQEKI
-887 STVKVRAAAEK
+887 SSVKVRAAAENG
-898 DGKFAL
+898 GKFAL
-904 SFDGGAQLNPV
+904 SFDGGTQLDAV
-915 ATTTGN
+915 STTTGN
-921 WTTYND
+921 WNTYND
-927 FTVSNLQLSAG
+927 FTVSNVQLSPG
-938 THTMKIHILSPM
+938 THTMKIHILSAL

>member
-1 MAISINDRQLIT
+1 MRHNLLFALRYFLPLFFSGLVV
-13 QFITN
+13 
-18 TQNLNVNLPTN
+18 LNVA
-29 GGGCANLVRGIIEQA
+29 CKEER
-44 TGKRISV
+44 S
-51 NPFGASLESMIQK
+51 
-64 INTYH
+64 
-69 DLAKCNNG
+69 
-77 DILYFVHLPN
+77 
-87 AAVNLHQ
+87 
-94 TIHYAIFCN
+94 
-103 VNNAGV
+103 
-109 QKNVIG
+109 
-115 INGLADLSFSPT
+115 
-127 AYHGVVA
+127 
-134 SVISP
+134 
-139 GNFNGVGQVIYDTAS
+139 S
-154 INDDPGQGDDGGD
+154 INDDSGKDGDSDD

-175 YDNGISCEEYLTN
+175 YDNGISCEEYLAN
-188 YRGIPFKK
+188 YRGVPFKK
-196 DSEGNSLSVISGVSS
+196 DQEGNSLFVISGVPAT
-211 VIEAEDFDDGGQDIS
+211 IEAEDFDDGGQDIS
-226 FSFKNSMAGNYK
+226 FNFKNSTAGNYK

-249 KSGEVINIGNVNNGD
+249 KSGTVINIGNINNGD

-270 QINQAGAYSIDT
+270 QVTQAGAYSIET

-296 VDGKSAGQIVESP
+296 VDGKSAGQIVDSP
-309 EDEWSVYSH
+309 EDDWSVFSH
-318 SVKVTNVQLSEGRH
+318 SVKVTNVQLSEGKH
-332 VLRWCTTGSMN
+332 VLRWYTTGSIN

-373 EHNPLFVD
+373 EHNPLFVN
-381 FSSQMYQNSFTGTL
+381 FSSQMFQNSFTGTL

-472 NKEEQLYYF
+472 NKEDQLYYF

-555 DGVMSPLSG
+555 DGVMSPLTG

-576 YKGNYYLSHSDNHA
+576 YRGKYYLSHSDNHA
-590 GSQGGNRMQYSM
+590 ASQGGNRMQYSM
-602 SNNPLGPFTPCG
+602 SNNPLGPYTPCG

-626 GSIVEYKGRWYSFYH
+626 GSIVEYNGRWYSFYH
-641 TANYSGKGALRSV
+641 TANHSGKGALRSV

-667 KMVQNWGSPRSGRA
+667 KMVRNWGIPRSGKA
-681 VEVRMTPSVVIQAEN
+681 VEVKMSPSVVIQAED
-696 YNTGGEHYGYH
+696 YNAGGEHYGYH
-707 KNPLEGGM
+707 KNPSEGGM
-715 QQETQNGITYLK
+715 KQETQNGVTYLK
-727 DMKSG
+727 GMKSG

-737 SINVKEAGRYGI
+737 SINVREAGRYGI

-763 IAVNGVYKTGEI
+763 IAINGVYKTGEI
-775 VLSGSAGVWNE
+775 SLSGSAGVWNE
-786 TLVYPI
+786 TFVYPV
-792 ELETGEQYIDFR
+792 ELEVGEQYIDFR
-804 IKSGDIDI
+804 IKGGDIDM
-812 DWIKFGAGHSQ
+812 DWIKFGAGYSQ
-823 VPGIIQAEDFD
+823 VPGVIQAEDFD
-834 DGQYSFKNASSG
+834 EGQYSFKNGSSG

-860 ASNNIVH
+860 ASNNVVH
-867 ISNTSGGDWIQYTFN
+867 ISNTTGGDWIQYTFS
-882 VQEKV
+882 VQEKI
-887 STVKVRAAAEK
+887 SSVKVRAAAESG
-898 DGKFAL
+898 GKFAL
-904 SFDGGAQLNPV
+904 SFDGGTQLDAV
-915 ATTTGN
+915 STTTGN
-921 WTTYND
+921 WNTYND
-927 FTVSNLQLSAG
+927 FTVSNVQLSPG
-938 THTMKIHILSPM
+938 THTMKIHILSAL

>member
-1 MAISINDRQLIT
+1 MRHNSLFALRCFLPLFFSGLVV
-13 QFITN
+13 
-18 TQNLNVNLPTN
+18 LNVA
-29 GGGCANLVRGIIEQA
+29 CKEER
-44 TGKRISV
+44 S
-51 NPFGASLESMIQK
+51 
-64 INTYH
+64 
-69 DLAKCNNG
+69 
-77 DILYFVHLPN
+77 
-87 AAVNLHQ
+87 
-94 TIHYAIFCN
+94 
-103 VNNAGV
+103 
-109 QKNVIG
+109 
-115 INGLADLSFSPT
+115 
-127 AYHGVVA
+127 
-134 SVISP
+134 
-139 GNFNGVGQVIYDTAS
+139 S
-154 INDDPGQGDDGGD
+154 INDDSGKDGDSDD

-175 YDNGISCEEYLTN
+175 YDNGISCEEYLAD
-188 YRGIPFKK
+188 YRGVPFKK
-196 DSEGNSLSVISGVSS
+196 DSEGNSLFVISGVPAT
-211 VIEAEDFDDGGQDIS
+211 IEAEDFDDGGQDIS
-226 FSFKNSMAGNYK
+226 FNFKNSTAGNYK
-238 DYRTE
+238 DYRPE
-243 KGVAIS
+243 KEVAIS
-249 KSGEVINIGNVNNGD
+249 KNGTVINIGNVNNGD

-270 QINQAGAYSIDT
+270 QVTQAGAYSIET

-296 VDGKSAGQIVESP
+296 VDGKSAGQIVDSP
-309 EDEWSVYSH
+309 EDDWDVFSH
-318 SVKVTNVQLSEGRH
+318 SVKVTNVQLSEGKH
-332 VLRWCTTGSMN
+332 VLRWYTTGSIN

-373 EHNPLFVD
+373 EHNPLFVN
-381 FSSQMYQNSFTGTL
+381 FSSQMFQNSFTGTL

-415 HDMEPTQGCDR
+415 HDMEPAQGCDR

-472 NKEEQLYYF
+472 NKEDQLYYF

-555 DGVMSPLSG
+555 DGVMTPLTG

-576 YKGNYYLSHSDNHA
+576 YRGKYYLSHSDNHA
-590 GSQGGNRMQYSM
+590 ASQGGNRMQYSM
-602 SNNPLGPFTPCG
+602 SNNPLGPYTPCG

-626 GSIVEYKGRWYSFYH
+626 GSIVEYNGRWYSFYH
-641 TANYSGKGALRSV
+641 TANHSGKGALRSV

-667 KMVQNWGSPRSGRA
+667 KMVRNWGTPRSGRA
-681 VEVRMTPSVVIQAEN
+681 VEVKMSPSVVIQAED
-696 YNTGGEHYGYH
+696 YNAGGEHYGYH
-707 KNPLEGGM
+707 KNPSEGGM
-715 QQETQNGITYLK
+715 KQEIQNGVTYLK
-727 DMKSG
+727 GMKSG

-737 SINVKEAGRYGI
+737 SINVREAGRYGI

-755 KRSGGKFR
+755 KRLGGKFR
-763 IAVNGVYKTGEI
+763 IAINGVYKTGEI
-775 VLSGSAGVWNE
+775 SLSGSVGVWNE
-786 TLVYPI
+786 TFVYPV
-792 ELETGEQYIDFR
+792 ELEAGEQYIDFR
-804 IKSGDIDI
+804 IKGGDIDM

-823 VPGIIQAEDFD
+823 VPGVIQAEDFD
-834 DGQYSFKNASSG
+834 DGQYSFKNGSSG

-860 ASNNIVH
+860 ASNNVVH
-867 ISNTSGGDWIQYTFN
+867 ISNTTGGDWIQYTFN
-882 VQEKV
+882 VQEKI
-887 STVKVRAAAEK
+887 SSVKVRAAAESG
-898 DGKFAL
+898 GKFAL
-904 SFDGGAQLNPV
+904 SFDGGTQLDAV
-915 ATTTGN
+915 STTTGN
-921 WTTYND
+921 WNTYND
-927 FTVSNLQLSAG
+927 FTVSNVQLSPG
-938 THTMKIHILSPM
+938 THTMKIHILSAL
-950 NIDWFEFR
+950 NIDWFELR